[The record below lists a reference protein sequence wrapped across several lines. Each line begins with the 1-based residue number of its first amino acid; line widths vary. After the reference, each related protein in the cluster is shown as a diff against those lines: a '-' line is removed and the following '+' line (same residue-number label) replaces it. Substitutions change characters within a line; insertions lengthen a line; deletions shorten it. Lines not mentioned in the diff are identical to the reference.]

1 MLGFSHATSGALG
14 WLAVAPTVAQALG
27 NPLSAQELAVGTVA
41 CAGAAL
47 IPDLD
52 HPSATIAY
60 TFGPISKSVSKL
72 TALLAGGHRQG
83 THSLLFSVGFG
94 LVCYLVGMSSEWF
107 HTPVPSI
114 VMMFLL
120 ASFAFRGLNIVPPR
134 TSRTLKGTVVL
145 IEAAALT
152 WFMATYLMPGMNWW
166 WLGLAGAMGS
176 IIHLIGDSLT
186 PEGVPWLYPNRW
198 RLAIPIISHTGNV
211 LERAILGPIM
221 VLVTGWL
228 AIQHFGPL
236 FGLTV

>member
-14 WLAVAPTVAQALG
+14 WLAVAPSLAQAIG
-27 NPLSAQELAVGTVA
+27 TPLSAQELAVGTVA

-94 LVCYLVGMSSEWF
+94 LFCYAIGTSTEWF
-107 HTPVPSI
+107 NSPVPAM

-120 ASFAFRGLNIVPPR
+120 TAFAFRGLNIVPPR
-134 TSRTLKGTVVL
+134 TSRTFRGVVVL
-145 IEAAALT
+145 IEAALLT
-152 WFMATYLMPGMNWW
+152 WVMATYLMPGMNWW
-166 WLGLAGAMGS
+166 WLGLAGGMGS

-198 RLAIPIISHTGNV
+198 RLAVPIISHTGNV
-211 LERAILGPIM
+211 LERAILGPLM
-221 VLVTGWL
+221 VLATAWL
-228 AIQHFGPL
+228 ALQQFGPL
-236 FGLTV
+236 FGINI